1 MELRK
6 ENWKIMQLQENY
18 PELWSCSKN
27 IRPKIAVLTPSG
39 QISHLQTL
47 SSCHTDIL
55 TSSVILHH
63 QVQAGER
70 RNIAWAS
77 EHNEQGTWS
86 ITANWKMPQ
95 MNTVKGQWVETPQNL
110 RPPPFFFYFQ
120 VPYRNLS
127 WVYPLFLGTW
137 YSLKE
142 KKMDSHLLICEDKE
156 YQKERISV
164 KELT

>member
-39 QISHLQTL
+39 QISHLQTQ
-47 SSCHTDIL
+47 SSCHADIL

-110 RPPPFFFYFQ
+110 RPPPFFFFIFRS
-120 VPYRNLS
+120 PTETCPEFTHCS
-127 WVYPLFLGTW
+127 WGHGIAW
-137 YSLKE
+137 
-142 KKMDSHLLICEDKE
+142 KKRKWT
-156 YQKERISV
+156 
-164 KELT
+164 LTY